1 MPVPKLDL
9 VSELATVQASLTSL
23 HCSPDGAWVV
33 CGSLSTEIFFVKTDG
48 SLKVESIPNRGIV
61 VSWSPDGKYI
71 ASAIDERLVI
81 SDATSGKMLHRYE
94 CHREA
99 VLGLAF
105 SSRGDRFASCG
116 KNELFLHATGDPT
129 TRTMQ
134 TPGSAINRRVKF
146 LWDDALLMMVNS
158 AGKISFWDND
168 SGAMVEERDAH
179 EGEIRCLAVSPDGRK
194 AATCGLD
201 KKVKVWAVGDLSLRE
216 PLSVYT
222 LPMAFE
228 SVDFCSCGSRILCGG
243 YESVTQIDLTTGDRS
258 IRNIEGTR
266 SSFLVQKLPDGQ
278 HFVTA
283 GSDCVIRLWKL

>member
-1 MPVPKLDL
+1 MPVPKLEL
-9 VSELATVQASLTSL
+9 VSTLATVQTSLTSL
-23 HCSPDGAWVV
+23 DCSPDGDWVI

-48 SLKVESIPNRGIV
+48 SSKVESIPNRGIV

-71 ASAIDERLVI
+71 ASAIDEILVI
-81 SDATSGKMLHRYE
+81 SDAKSGKMLHRYE
-94 CHREA
+94 CHRDA

-134 TPGSAINRRVKF
+134 MPGSAINRRVKF
-146 LWDDALLMMVNS
+146 IWDDALLMMVNN

-168 SGAMVEERDAH
+168 SGAMVDERDAH
-179 EGEIRCLAVSPDGRK
+179 EGDIRCMAVSPDGRK
-194 AATCGLD
+194 AVTCGWD
-201 KKVKVWAVGDLSLRE
+201 KKVKVWAVGDLSLRD
-216 PLSVYT
+216 PLSIYT
-222 LPMAFE
+222 SPIAFE
-228 SVDFCSCGSRILCGG
+228 SVDFCTGGSRILCGG
-243 YESVTQIDLTTGDRS
+243 YESVTQIDLTSGDRC
-258 IRNIEGTR
+258 IREIEGTR
-266 SSFLVQKLPDGQ
+266 SRFLVQPLPDGK